1 MDQSITPPS
10 YGIKMGDIIRET
22 ESPRLRHRAARDF
35 EPPKWLQFSGGQ
47 EPAAQAAAPQQLPSR
62 LGPGVLSAAE
72 NHSLGETAKP
82 VEQPVTCLCDVP
94 SSPPQL
100 CQTLLDSAASP
111 LFSSR

>member
-35 EPPKWLQFSGGQ
+35 EPPKWLQFSGSQ
-47 EPAAQAAAPQQLPSR
+47 EPAAPAAVSQQLPSR

-72 NHSLGETAKP
+72 IHSLGKP
-82 VEQPVTCLCDVP
+82 AEPLVN
-94 SSPPQL
+94 
-100 CQTLLDSAASP
+100 TL
-111 LFSSR
+111 